1 MLDTLGVKVV
11 DIHPPVELATTV
23 HMDNS
28 SAARSGAGH
37 AGPALL
43 AVEAEQ
49 VLALSDPLLEPHDAA
64 ADEEDVWDPN
74 KAVFV
79 EPDLR
84 RVGVL
89 PRCLRR
95 FNRILEIVRPLSLL
109 PRRLLC
115 ASFQAL

>member
-28 SAARSGAGH
+28 PAARSGAGH

-49 VLALSDPLLEPHDAA
+49 VLALSDPLLQPDDAA
-64 ADEEDVWDPN
+64 ADEEDVGDPN

-84 RVGVL
+84 CVGVL
-89 PRCLRR
+89 PRWL
-95 FNRILEIVRPLSLL
+95 
-109 PRRLLC
+109 
-115 ASFQAL
+115 

>member
-28 SAARSGAGH
+28 SAARGGAGH

-49 VLALSDPLLEPHDAA
+49 VLALSDPLLQPDDAA

-84 RVGVL
+84 CVGVL
-89 PRCLRR
+89 PRWVRR
-95 FNRILEIVRPLSLL
+95 FNRILEIVRSSSPL
-109 PRRLLC
+109 PCRLLC
-115 ASFQAL
+115 ASFRAL

>member
-28 SAARSGAGH
+28 SAARGGAGH
-37 AGPALL
+37 AGPGLL
-43 AVEAEQ
+43 AVEAGQ
-49 VLALSDPLLEPHDAA
+49 VLALSDPLLEPHDAT

-74 KAVFV
+74 KAVLV

-89 PRCLRR
+89 PRWLRR
-95 FNRILEIVRPLSLL
+95 FNRILEIVRSPSPL
-109 PRRLLC
+109 PCRLLC
-115 ASFQAL
+115 AAFQAL